1 MMPKRP
7 PSRTYRMLLALWHNS
22 ASESLVAPPSAISA
36 VVQHA
41 SGITRERAVMSA
53 NGTKRT
59 KSFGALMSASDPK
72 RTIVAACDV
81 AQANRVRCC
90 DLDLERANRRR
101 QATGLPRQV
110 RESAGHRSKRD
121 QG

>member
-53 NGTKRT
+53 NGTKWTCQLLHR
-59 KSFGALMSASDPK
+59 MSWQADVTRAS
-72 RTIVAACDV
+72 RDV
-81 AQANRVRCC
+81 C
-90 DLDLERANRRR
+90 L
-101 QATGLPRQV
+101 
-110 RESAGHRSKRD
+110 
-121 QG
+121 